1 MYKIKTFFKQTP
13 YKKFIR
19 NKLGVACL
27 GFILIM
33 IGIAL
38 FAYIIAPDKTENANW
53 GDLSIK
59 SKNPGFETLIL
70 KIPIPNST
78 EIKFS
83 EYFFGQ
89 KNRFYKYPIQ
99 DYTIEQDKII
109 YTPYSENSD
118 IIVEKE
124 VLLSSFPNAK
134 NIQEVVNQYITHQK
148 FYLGTDKSG
157 RDYLSRII
165 VGSRISL
172 SIGFVA
178 VFISLVV
185 GLFFGSIAGYFG
197 GKIDAFV
204 MWLIN
209 IVWSIP
215 TLLLVIAITLTLGK
229 GFWQV
234 FLAVGLTMWVEV
246 ARVVRGQIMSLK
258 QSQYITA
265 AKALGYSH
273 SRILSKHILPSVIA
287 PIIVI
292 SAANFASAILVE
304 SGLSF
309 LGLGAQP
316 PTPSWGG
323 MIKDSYSDIILG
335 KPYLALI
342 PGGAILLLTLS
353 FMMVGNTLRD
363 AMDVRSEG

>member
-78 EIKFS
+78 EVKFS
-83 EYFFGQ
+83 AYFFVD
-89 KNRFYKYPIQ
+89 KYRVYKSSIHY
-99 DYTIEQDKII
+99 YTIDKII

-185 GLFFGSIAGYFG
+185 GLF
-197 GKIDAFV
+197 
-204 MWLIN
+204 
-209 IVWSIP
+209 
-215 TLLLVIAITLTLGK
+215 
-229 GFWQV
+229 
-234 FLAVGLTMWVEV
+234 
-246 ARVVRGQIMSLK
+246 
-258 QSQYITA
+258 
-265 AKALGYSH
+265 
-273 SRILSKHILPSVIA
+273 
-287 PIIVI
+287 
-292 SAANFASAILVE
+292 
-304 SGLSF
+304 
-309 LGLGAQP
+309 
-316 PTPSWGG
+316 
-323 MIKDSYSDIILG
+323 
-335 KPYLALI
+335 
-342 PGGAILLLTLS
+342 
-353 FMMVGNTLRD
+353 
-363 AMDVRSEG
+363 

>member
-118 IIVEKE
+118 IIVE
-124 VLLSSFPNAK
+124 
-134 NIQEVVNQYITHQK
+134 
-148 FYLGTDKSG
+148 
-157 RDYLSRII
+157 
-165 VGSRISL
+165 
-172 SIGFVA
+172 
-178 VFISLVV
+178 
-185 GLFFGSIAGYFG
+185 
-197 GKIDAFV
+197 
-204 MWLIN
+204 
-209 IVWSIP
+209 
-215 TLLLVIAITLTLGK
+215 
-229 GFWQV
+229 
-234 FLAVGLTMWVEV
+234 
-246 ARVVRGQIMSLK
+246 
-258 QSQYITA
+258 
-265 AKALGYSH
+265 
-273 SRILSKHILPSVIA
+273 
-287 PIIVI
+287 
-292 SAANFASAILVE
+292 
-304 SGLSF
+304 
-309 LGLGAQP
+309 
-316 PTPSWGG
+316 
-323 MIKDSYSDIILG
+323 
-335 KPYLALI
+335 
-342 PGGAILLLTLS
+342 
-353 FMMVGNTLRD
+353 
-363 AMDVRSEG
+363 RSEERRVGKEWRSRR

>member
-1 MYKIKTFFKQTP
+1 MNKIKAFLQSTP
-13 YKKFIR
+13 YKKFKK
-19 NKLGVACL
+19 NTLGVVCL
-27 GFILIM
+27 LFIFIM
-33 IGIAL
+33 IVVSVS
-38 FAYIIAPDKTENANW
+38 AYVIAPDKTENANS

-59 SKNPGFETLIL
+59 SKPLGFEVLML
-70 KIPIPNST
+70 KIPVKNAP
-78 EIKFS
+78 EFDFS

-89 KNRFYKYPIQ
+89 KDRFYKYPIQ
-99 DYTIEQDKII
+99 SYEIRNDKIV
-109 YTPYSENSD
+109 YVPYSDDLD
-118 IIVEKE
+118 IKIEKE
-124 VLLSSFPNAK
+124 VSVSDFPNENSLSAISK
-134 NIQEVVNQYITHQK
+134 KYIENQK

-157 RDYLSRII
+157 RDYLSRML

-172 SIGFVA
+172 AIGFVA

-197 GKIDAFV
+197 GKTDAFV

-234 FLAVGLTMWVEV
+234 FIAVGLTMWVEV
-246 ARVVRGQIMSLK
+246 ARVVRGQVISTK

-265 AKALGYSH
+265 AKALGFSH
-273 SRILSKHILPSVIA
+273 SRILIKHILPSVIA

-342 PGGAILLLTLS
+342 PGIAILLLTLS
-353 FMMVGNTLRD
+353 FMMVGNALRD
-363 AMDVRSEG
+363 ALDVKK